1 MLFVG
6 WSWGFKWF
14 EAEIFAFLF
23 VWEMVFVE
31 FKGKIQLKWLN
42 FLFFV
47 GGFEVLNALMLNFF
61 FLIFEFLRK
70 GEKFK
75 MR

>member
-1 MLFVG
+1 MRLDF
-6 WSWGFKWF
+6 FD
-14 EAEIFAFLF
+14 FL
-23 VWEMVFVE
+23 VAWEMVFVE

-61 FLIFEFLRK
+61 LIFEFLRK